1 MILNVATLL
10 NDYYR
15 SFIIDNDQLI
25 AYGFISNMDKNRL
38 TASAHVDGVSKLE
51 IKSKALTIGTYL

>member
-15 SFIIDNDQLI
+15 SFIIDNDQFI

-38 TASAHVDGVSKLE
+38 TASAYVDGVSKLE
-51 IKSKALTIGTYL
+51 IKSKALTIGTHL